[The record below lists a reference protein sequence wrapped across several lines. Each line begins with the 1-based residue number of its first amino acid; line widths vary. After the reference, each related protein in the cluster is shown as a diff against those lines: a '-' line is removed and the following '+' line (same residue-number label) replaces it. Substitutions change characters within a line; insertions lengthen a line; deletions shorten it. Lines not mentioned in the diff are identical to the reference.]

1 MKTEL
6 RILFFSPIA
15 WLILVVFAVQ
25 VGLTYYDKLDFYF
38 VAQVSGAQNDTL
50 TYKVFGTLF
59 QEMLDYLYLY
69 VPLLTMGLMS
79 REFGSGSIKLLYS
92 SPVSNVEIIIG
103 KYASMLVFGLGF
115 VAILLVPILSGFF
128 SIENFDIGRECI
140 SLLGFYLTF
149 CVYAAIGLF
158 LSTIT
163 MYQVVAAIGTLVVLA
178 LLSYVGKIGQEI
190 DFVRDITNWLS
201 VTGKTK
207 GLLKGIIGTSDVAYY
222 LLVIGMFLSL
232 CVLKLR
238 GNRLNSSSRQQS
250 LRYGL
255 LVVIVLLC
263 GYVTSRPAFDVYY
276 DATKMKL
283 NTLSETNRNLLKQLP
298 GELKLVTYVNYLD
311 FRNYL
316 GMPKNRIEDME
327 RFDMYRHCKPEMK
340 MEYVYYYHH
349 PGELA
354 TYSYHTGFCEDL
366 PDKERMER
374 LAEVDDLNPS
384 MFIPVEDLP
393 ADLDV
398 KREDYRFFRRF
409 EYENGKKATLRVF
422 DDMRVHP
429 SEMEVASALKT
440 LLEPSPVIAFTTG
453 HRERSPYNM
462 GEAGYGSYLTAPN
475 VRWSMI
481 NKGFTVETIELSE
494 AISDSVDVLV
504 LADLRTALSS
514 EELKNLENYIDRG
527 GNLLLITE
535 DGKQEVANPVAE
547 LLGLKFEK
555 GLLERIDGKEEGY
568 AEATLTDEITKQISG
583 WDFWKK
589 QHPRVVMDAPVSIIS
604 DSDSKGFGY
613 VDALVVIDTYKQNA
627 PVSESDKKVVAKYA
641 SRMINGK
648 EQRIFALGDAECLTE
663 RMATRYRHNGVLFPD
678 VLEFLSYNRF
688 PVVAVSHA
696 PTDNR
701 VLLDLSGMD
710 KLRIVC
716 VWIVPLLIVF
726 GFIMM
731 YVKRRNR

>member
-1 MKTEL
+1 
-6 RILFFSPIA
+6 
-15 WLILVVFAVQ
+15 
-25 VGLTYYDKLDFYF
+25 
-38 VAQVSGAQNDTL
+38 
-50 TYKVFGTLF
+50 
-59 QEMLDYLYLY
+59 MLDYLYLY

-92 SPVSNVEIIIG
+92 SPVSNAEIILG

-115 VAILLVPILSGFF
+115 VAILLIPVLSGVF

-140 SLLGFYLTF
+140 ALLGFYLTF

-222 LLVIGMFLSL
+222 LLV
-232 CVLKLR
+232 
-238 GNRLNSSSRQQS
+238 
-250 LRYGL
+250 
-255 LVVIVLLC
+255 VIVLLC

-276 DATKMKL
+276 DATRMKL

-311 FRNYL
+311 VGNYL

-327 RFDMYRHCKPEMK
+327 RFDMYRHCKPGMK

-354 TYSYHTGFCEDL
+354 MYPYRPGFCEDL

-384 MFIPVEDLP
+384 MFIPVEELP

-568 AEATLTDEITKQISG
+568 AEATLTDEITRPIAK
-583 WDFWKK
+583 WNFWKK
-589 QHPRVVMDAPVSIIS
+589 QCPRVVMNAPVSIIS
-604 DSDSKGFGY
+604 DGDSKGFGY
-613 VDALVVIDTYKQNA
+613 VDALVVIDTCKQNES
-627 PVSESDKKVVAKYA
+627 VSESDKKVVAKYA